1 MVRVPAL
8 LRSRERAVTEADYE
22 FLARQAL
29 PGSIG
34 RVKCLQ
40 PRSSDT
46 GRVAGRVDPSLVY
59 VLVIPRVPH
68 PSARLYPEQ
77 LKLNPE
83 HKETLSTYL
92 DERRLLTTRL
102 EVRDPA
108 YYWVSVEVKVRALS
122 NDVQTKVEADVLSRL
137 YAFLNPLT
145 GWTDGQGWPFG
156 RPIHV
161 SEVHQCLQGLADVM
175 FVSGLE
181 MFQVQEGKR
190 GNAVDSI
197 ELVAHGVV
205 ASGAHHVTF
214 V

>member
-8 LRSRERAVTEADYE
+8 LRSRERAVTETDYE
-22 FLARQAL
+22 FLACQAL
-29 PGSIG
+29 PGAIG

-40 PRSSDT
+40 PRSSEG

-68 PSARLYPEQ
+68 PSGRLTPD
-77 LKLNPE
+77 LLRMSPE
-83 HKETLSTYL
+83 HRATLSTYL

-108 YYWVSVEVKVRALS
+108 YYWVSVEVHLRAISPEL
-122 NDVQTKVEADVLSRL
+122 QTKVEADVLARL
-137 YAFLNPLT
+137 YAFINPLT
-145 GWTDGQGWPFG
+145 GYTDGQGWPFG
-156 RPIHV
+156 RSIYESDVYP
-161 SEVHQCLQGLADVM
+161 SLQGIPDVL
-175 FVSGLE
+175 FIRKIE
-181 MFQVQEGKR
+181 MYRIQDGKR
-190 GNAVDSI
+190 GNPVDTI

-205 ASGAHHVTF
+205 ASGTHHVTF